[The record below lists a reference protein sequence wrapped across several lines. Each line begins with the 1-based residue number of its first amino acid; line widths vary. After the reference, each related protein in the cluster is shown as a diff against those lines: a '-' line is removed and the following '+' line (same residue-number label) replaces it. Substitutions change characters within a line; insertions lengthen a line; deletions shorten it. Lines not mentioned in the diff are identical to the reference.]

1 LRRARRAV
9 VSEAAAFMS
18 DATVA
23 WLMFTGSPIAVRSTK
38 QIRAIGRKI
47 FLWEQRYLSTSKLTP
62 DAYPNGI
69 A

>member
-1 LRRARRAV
+1 
-9 VSEAAAFMS
+9 MS

-23 WLMFTGSPIAVRSTK
+23 WLMFTGSPIAVPSTK

-47 FLWEQRYLSTSKLTP
+47 FLGEQRHLSTSNRVP
-62 DAYPNGI
+62 DAYSDGT